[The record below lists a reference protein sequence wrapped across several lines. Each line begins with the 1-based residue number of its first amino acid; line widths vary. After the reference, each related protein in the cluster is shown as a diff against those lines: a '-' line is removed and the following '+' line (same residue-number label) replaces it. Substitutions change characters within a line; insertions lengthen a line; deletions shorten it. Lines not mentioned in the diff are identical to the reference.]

1 MKFIIMEQQEKKK
14 DKDNNKLYLIIITI
28 LTVLCL
34 LLTWQFFEQKKRAEQ
49 EIVIKEQVIV
59 ERDNIKSELVEL
71 KGDYE
76 SLQTSDKKLQAEFDE
91 RKLQI
96 EKLIKEAEKHK
107 DDAYI
112 ISKLRKEADTLRK
125 IMKGYIVTLDS
136 LNTLNKNLIVEKD
149 KVKSDLSAEKDK
161 TNQLIKEKEDLQTV
175 VAKGSQL
182 KATATIV
189 KAVRF
194 KSGGK
199 KEIETT
205 KASKAE
211 KIKVTF
217 SLAENSMAKSGNKI
231 VYLRIITPD
240 GKEMAMSMD
249 SEYKFK
255 FGNSRG
261 YYAGKQEF
269 NYSGTEMGINMYGQG
284 ADKFVPGKYIIEVYN
299 DESLIGD
306 ASIILE

>member
-1 MKFIIMEQQEKKK
+1 MESQENKKE
-14 DKDNNKLYLIIITI
+14 KDNNKLYLIIITI

-49 EIVIKEQVIV
+49 EIIIKEQVIV

-76 SLQTSDKKLQAEFDE
+76 TLKTNDKILQAELDE
-91 RKLQI
+91 KKIQI

-112 ISKLRKEADTLRK
+112 ISKLRKEAETLRK
-125 IMKGYIVTLDS
+125 IMKGYIVTIDS

-161 TNQLIKEKEDLQTV
+161 TNQLTKEKEELQTV

-182 KATATIV
+182 KATAT
-189 KAVRF
+189 KATAMRF

-205 KASKAE
+205 KASRAE

-217 SLAENSMAKSGNKI
+217 SLAENTMAKPGNKI

-240 GKEMAMSMD
+240 GKEMSMSMD
-249 SEYKFK
+249 NEYKFK
-255 FGNSRG
+255 FGNSKG

-269 NYSGTEMGINMYGQG
+269 YYTGTEMGINMYGQG
-284 ADKFVPGKYIIEVYN
+284 ADKFVPGKYMIEIYN
-299 DESLIGD
+299 DEAFIGD
-306 ASIILE
+306 ATVTLE